1 MKGITVAASLGASLL
16 SATVTA
22 QVVQWDF
29 EKQQHDGRR
38 VSRRASSVD
47 ATVANEAQDGG
58 YFASVTI
65 GTPGQKLSLQ
75 LDTGSSDIWV
85 PYVEAQAC
93 EPSYR
98 QNTEGCTRGSCK

>member
-1 MKGITVAASLGASLL
+1 MKGTTVAASLGASLL
-16 SATVTA
+16 AATAAA

-29 EKQQHDGRR
+29 EKQQRDGRR
-38 VSRRASSVD
+38 VNRRASSVD
-47 ATVANEAQDGG
+47 ASVANEAQDGG

-65 GTPGQKLSLQ
+65 GTPGQKFSLQ

-93 EPSYR
+93 EQSYI